1 MLSLLLDIIVEP
13 RVSRHVIDTIVT
25 HEEVGDSLR
34 YAEESAANSGGSPL
48 MNWGI
53 PLLLAALAACLG
65 LVFLYKRRLAEKVKP
80 C

>member
-13 RVSRHVIDTIVT
+13 RFPRPVIDTIVT
-25 HEEVGDSLR
+25 REEVRDSLR
-34 YAEESAANSGGSPL
+34 YAEESGATSGGSPL

-65 LVFLYKRRLAEKVKP
+65 FIFLYRRRLAEKVKP

>member
-13 RVSRHVIDTIVT
+13 RVPRHVIDTIVT
-25 HEEVGDSLR
+25 RQEVSDSLR
-34 YAEESAANSGGSPL
+34 YAEESGAASGGSPL
-48 MNWGI
+48 LNWGI

-65 LVFLYKRRLAEKVKP
+65 FIFLYRRRLAEKVRP